1 MAKDPPVFLLKS
13 VWIPLGF
20 FTRMSPDE
28 ELRTLLYRQIIPPS
42 LSAAHQFSLAN
53 CDILNGVDKGPDLCI
68 LDLNPIAVAER
79 QTVRGDVPSCVE
91 TPTSGN

>member
-1 MAKDPPVFLLKS
+1 
-13 VWIPLGF
+13 
-20 FTRMSPDE
+20 MSPDE
-28 ELRTLLYRQIIPPS
+28 ELGALLYRQIIPAS
-42 LSAAHQFSLAN
+42 LTFCGTPIFPGKLCHFE
-53 CDILNGVDKGPDLCI
+53 GVDKGPDLCI

>member
-1 MAKDPPVFLLKS
+1 MKNRAHCFTGKLFLRHK
-13 VWIPLGF
+13 
-20 FTRMSPDE
+20 
-28 ELRTLLYRQIIPPS
+28 

-53 CDILNGVDKGPDLCI
+53 CVILKGVDKGLDLCI

>member
-1 MAKDPPVFLLKS
+1 MKNWALQANYS
-13 VWIPLGF
+13 YG
-20 FTRMSPDE
+20 TNY
-28 ELRTLLYRQIIPPS
+28 LR
-42 LSAAHQFSLAN
+42 HQFSLAN
-53 CDILNGVDKGPDLCI
+53 CVILNGVDKGPDLCI